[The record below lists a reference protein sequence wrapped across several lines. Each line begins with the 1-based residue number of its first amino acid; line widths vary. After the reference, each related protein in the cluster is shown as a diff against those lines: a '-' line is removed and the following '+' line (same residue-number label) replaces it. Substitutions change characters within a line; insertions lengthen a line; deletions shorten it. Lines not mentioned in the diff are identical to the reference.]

1 MAVRLSHQFYLL
13 ILFPWHCQERGSL
26 IKGDV
31 LFNTPLLATRKDV
44 QAQIKVDKVVASS
57 VLSIIQFSATVGKV
71 WLLRSTKW
79 LFPTCCCC

>member
-1 MAVRLSHQFYLL
+1 M
-13 ILFPWHCQERGSL
+13 
-26 IKGDV
+26 KGDV

-44 QAQIKVDKVVASS
+44 QAQIKVGKVVASS